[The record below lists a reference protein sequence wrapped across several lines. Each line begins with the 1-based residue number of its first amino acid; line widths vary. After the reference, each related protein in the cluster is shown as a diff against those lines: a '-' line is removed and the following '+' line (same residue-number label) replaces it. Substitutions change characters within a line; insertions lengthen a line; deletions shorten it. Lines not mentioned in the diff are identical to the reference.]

1 MGLRD
6 GPRRHLIRVSPL
18 TRQVGSRQ
26 PEVRVANR
34 SCAQGSGSPQTD
46 VPRATHRHHRG
57 VMVIDRGKLVR
68 KVKHLARAAGAVNLL
83 IMLIAVIVQVSGHA
97 G

>member
-1 MGLRD
+1 
-6 GPRRHLIRVSPL
+6 
-18 TRQVGSRQ
+18 
-26 PEVRVANR
+26 
-34 SCAQGSGSPQTD
+34 
-46 VPRATHRHHRG
+46 
-57 VMVIDRGKLVR
+57 MVIDRGKLVR